1 VLDLS
6 IFDIK
11 MGWKDLIDFY
21 EKLKDEIEEAK
32 GYDYSKNLWIKGF
45 QKLIKMTTIS
55 LIIFKLK
62 NGDYIHIQIS
72 PEVKPKITLTRED
85 IDKISLWK
93 HFFKTNLN
101 WKELNLLEK
110 TKQQLP
116 SKFTLEELKEFLE
129 NLNLENEEDNT
140 ARKTLCDKIINIIQQ
155 IGKKI

>member
-1 VLDLS
+1 MS

-11 MGWKDLIDFY
+11 MGLKDLIGFY
-21 EKLKDEIEEAK
+21 EKLKDEIEEVK
-32 GYDYSKNLWIKGF
+32 GYDYSKNLWIKDF

-62 NGDYIHIQIS
+62 SGDYIHIQIS
-72 PEVKPKITLTRED
+72 PEIKPKITLTREN
-85 IDKISLWK
+85 IGKISLWK

-101 WKELNLLEK
+101 WKELNLLKK

-116 SKFTLEELKEFLE
+116 SKFTLQELKEFLE

-140 ARKTLCDKIINIIQQ
+140 ARKTLCNKIINITQQ